1 MEIALMRS
9 KISIQKCSVTSDAL
23 GNHIESWELY
33 YDCSAYA
40 NMSSGREYEAAGHTV
55 SSDTIVFTIRYCAL
69 TKALN
74 TKEYRIIFDGDIYN
88 ITAIDDY
95 QYRHETLKITGER
108 KER

>member
-9 KISIQKCSVTSDAL
+9 KISIQKCTVTTDAD
-23 GNHIESWELY
+23 GNHIESWEPY

-40 NMSSGREYEAAGHTV
+40 NLSSGREDEAAGHTV
-55 SSDTIVFTIRYCAL
+55 SSDTVAFTIRYCAL

-74 TKEYRIIFDGDIYN
+74 TKEYRIVFNGDIYN